1 MSNNIPAEMIRLKQ
15 WVKLPPGRKFPT
27 EPGWQKNPKNY
38 NDIQEPN
45 GRGFLLSG
53 TPYMCIDGDHVVKE
67 GQYIDDWAGQFFDR
81 LISTATYA
89 EYSLSGTGLH
99 VFFRLDKEWTYGGLL
114 DKLKYMSANGGQY
127 NYWLPGFEQE
137 PKETRPHIEIF
148 YNAGRQIFLTG
159 KAIAGETIEQ
169 APAMLNEL
177 LAKMPAFIVPDGQQ
191 TPGLAQSR
199 ELPSSWEVERA
210 AAMLNCIDPAGLDY
224 HDWVKVGQILHDLG
238 ADVSLWDEWSQRD
251 PGRYK
256 GSREITSKWASFRG
270 KGGGATIAT
279 LHTMAKAGGYDEKT
293 FQRDWF
299 ASHPVAPPVIRKA
312 EPINPWAAG
321 VSDLIESVEA
331 NDYDPIPTG
340 IATVDEMLGGG
351 IMRKKLYLIGAA
363 PAMGKTALTQ
373 QLAEHLVIRNP
384 DVSVLYFCF
393 EMPRAELQARSV
405 ARLGHSKGKNL
416 SHMDILRGKT
426 GWREA
431 VEDYQKEIGGRVAYF
446 GLGSG
451 LMNTD
456 IASMIAII
464 KQGVEY
470 NKAHGLPA
478 PFIVADYLQLLNVD
492 GKEEQEAMK
501 AAMAQ
506 LKTIAVEHRA
516 AVIAVVANNRESN
529 KSGEVSMYTTRGSSS
544 AEYGA
549 DVIMSLVYTESLR
562 DQEVTDIK
570 KRSLK
575 LTKARA
581 FNPEGMAHFTFD
593 GRYMEFAPTTETG
606 EVIPHAKWDS
616 PKQCKINNDLS
627 GFGRVGKPPAR

>member
-1 MSNNIPAEMIRLKQ
+1 MSIPNELKQLKQ
-15 WVKLPPGRKFPT
+15 WIELPPGKKYPT
-27 EPGWQKNPKNY
+27 AKGWQDNSRAWD
-38 NDIQEPN
+38 DIQEPN
-45 GRGFLLSG
+45 GKGFLLAG
-53 TPYMCIDGDHVVKE
+53 TPYLCIDGDHVLQGGAFVSE
-67 GQYIDDWAGQFFDR
+67 WAEQFFAR
-81 LISTATYA
+81 VLETGTYV
-89 EYSLSGTGLH
+89 ERSVSGTGIH
-99 VFFRLDKEWTYGGLL
+99 VFYRLDQEQHYGGELER
-114 DKLKYMSANGGQY
+114 LKGMSANGGTY
-127 NYWLPGFEQE
+127 NYWLPGFDDA

-148 YNAGRQIFLTG
+148 YNARRQIYLTG
-159 KAIAGETIEQ
+159 KAMGGDTVKA
-169 APAMLNEL
+169 APSMLNDL
-177 LAKMPAFIVPDGQQ
+177 LKRMAAFIVPAGLQSPQ
-191 TPGLAQSR
+191 LAQSR
-199 ELPSSWEVERA
+199 ELPPDYENERA

-270 KGGGATIAT
+270 SPGGSTIAT

-299 ASHPVAPPVIRKA
+299 ASHPVAPPIIRKA

-351 IMRKKLYLIGAA
+351 LMRKKLYLIGAA